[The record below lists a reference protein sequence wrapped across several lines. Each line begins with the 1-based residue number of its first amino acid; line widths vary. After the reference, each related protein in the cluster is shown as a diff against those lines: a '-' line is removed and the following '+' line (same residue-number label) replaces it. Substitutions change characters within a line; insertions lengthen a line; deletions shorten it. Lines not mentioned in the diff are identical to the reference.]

1 MESLEGRFPGDERN
15 GNARVRHGYPAGPG
29 QRVRRLS
36 RESVHI
42 QRLRGYRPLLEP
54 GDEAVRL
61 DRFEGGLP
69 SPNELPEIAPGFE
82 ALHGDG
88 DPLVGVLPSELEIDG
103 REMEGEELIVELA
116 DPDRHPGPLRDRVA
130 DDVPD
135 ERLVEADKES
145 RGGEDENK
153 CAGGDGADAEDPL
166 EPLLHV
172 RMIRGQVSIF
182 KLFEPGRRVPRPDSD
197 P

>member
-1 MESLEGRFPGDERN
+1 M
-15 GNARVRHGYPAGPG
+15 
-29 QRVRRLS
+29 
-36 RESVHI
+36 
-42 QRLRGYRPLLEP
+42 LEP

-88 DPLVGVLPSELEIDG
+88 HPLVGVLLSELESDE
-103 REMEGEELIVELA
+103 RDMEGEELIIELA
-116 DPDRHPGPLRDRVA
+116 DPDRHPRPLRDLVA

-145 RGGEDENK
+145 RSGGGQNK
-153 CAGGDGADAEDPL
+153 SAGGDGADAEDLL

-172 RMIRGQVSIF
+172 RIIRGQVSIF
-182 KLFEPGRRVPRPDSD
+182 KFSNPDDGSLRPGSFLTA
-197 P
+197 